1 LRLTVLAAPP
11 ATSARRPCGEN
22 QEETTMAKREGFP
35 ESDPRHHT
43 ARLKEMLREA
53 ARHARED
60 VEKVNDPKAMALV
73 ETSAEVLLGLITAYE
88 HFESRS
94 EPAWE

>member
-1 LRLTVLAAPP
+1 
-11 ATSARRPCGEN
+11 
-22 QEETTMAKREGFP
+22 MAEREHYP

-43 ARLKEMLREA
+43 ARLKEMLRET

-60 VEKVNDPKAMALV
+60 VEKVNDPKAQALF
-73 ETSAEVLLGLITAYE
+73 ETSAEVLLGLLAAYE